1 MDEEDLRKWS
11 SQMYRQIKKL
21 DNRKYRILAR
31 CCRASING
39 SVELTPYYDSIL
51 MTTYTPKLVFCPECG
66 RRLEFD
72 VDDDRDR

>member
-1 MDEEDLRKWS
+1 MGEEDLRKWS
-11 SQMYRQIKKL
+11 SQMYRQIKEL

-39 SVELTPYYDSIL
+39 AVELKPFHDRTL
-51 MTTYTPKLVFCPECG
+51 MTTYTPELIFCPECG

-72 VDDDRDR
+72 LDDNN